1 MHQPGSDEMSPTSPP
16 TSLPPGGIIG
26 LEATQMAEAI
36 RERHVSCREIMV
48 AHLAW
53 IAQVNGR
60 VNAIVSL
67 RDRDELLVEADAAD
81 AELQRGLWRG
91 PMHGMPHAVK
101 DLAPTRGLRTTF
113 GSPIFAAHVP
123 REDALFVERLRKAGA
138 IFVGK
143 TNVSE
148 FGLGSHSYNPV
159 WGTTLNAYDPNLSAG
174 GSSGGAAV
182 ATALRMVPMADGSDF
197 AGSLRNPAGWNGI
210 FGFRPSAGRVP
221 SLPGPEGY
229 LQQLATD
236 GPMAR
241 TVADLA
247 LLLSVMSGPDPRAP
261 LSLAEPGLPAD
272 LPMGDV
278 DGARIGWLGDY
289 ACALPMEEG
298 ILSLSR
304 TGLSALEEA
313 GCRVDETSLGM
324 SRDEI
329 WECWLVWRHVLVGS
343 RYRPLYA
350 DPEKRARMKPELIWE
365 IEGGL
370 HLSADDLYQAS
381 ATRTQLYQRFL
392 ALFANFDALALP
404 SAQVFPFAQALTW
417 PQSIAGTSMDTYH
430 RWMEVVVPATLTGC
444 PTISLPLGPWGPDG
458 RSSGLQL
465 IGRPGQDSALLR
477 LARAF
482 EEVSRPAER
491 LPA

>member
-1 MHQPGSDEMSPTSPP
+1 MSPTSPP

-113 GSPIFAAHVP
+113 GSPIFAVHVP

-182 ATALRMVPMADGSDF
+182 ATAYAWCRWPMAVTLLGPC
-197 AGSLRNPAGWNGI
+197 AIPPAGMASSASAPQQAE
-210 FGFRPSAGRVP
+210 FRRCPGRRAISSNSP
-221 SLPGPEGY
+221 
-229 LQQLATD
+229 
-236 GPMAR
+236 PMAPWR
-241 TVADLA
+241 E
-247 LLLSVMSGPDPRAP
+247 
-261 LSLAEPGLPAD
+261 LSL
-272 LPMGDV
+272 
-278 DGARIGWLGDY
+278 
-289 ACALPMEEG
+289 
-298 ILSLSR
+298 
-304 TGLSALEEA
+304 
-313 GCRVDETSLGM
+313 TS
-324 SRDEI
+324 
-329 WECWLVWRHVLVGS
+329 
-343 RYRPLYA
+343 
-350 DPEKRARMKPELIWE
+350 
-365 IEGGL
+365 
-370 HLSADDLYQAS
+370 
-381 ATRTQLYQRFL
+381 
-392 ALFANFDALALP
+392 P
-404 SAQVFPFAQALTW
+404 SCF
-417 PQSIAGTSMDTYH
+417 
-430 RWMEVVVPATLTGC
+430 
-444 PTISLPLGPWGPDG
+444 
-458 RSSGLQL
+458 RS
-465 IGRPGQDSALLR
+465 
-477 LARAF
+477 
-482 EEVSRPAER
+482 
-491 LPA
+491 